1 MLLKE
6 MIVTDAD
13 GKIENAKGEK
23 LTGKCIQSE
32 DMYSFYAIKQVNLP
46 KSKPTSEQKAAKVK
60 IMMPLGG
67 ELNGMYRF
75 PRVGEKVVVAV
86 EGAAHYL
93 MGYLPSKEM
102 PFSPK
107 KDGKEK
113 TTVFDDEGLVLR
125 YKKTGANTSDGQYS
139 ELSFTKK
146 PVEWA
151 SADSALQKDAVSKV
165 VTKDGKKSYFPYVD
179 QVNLSST
186 GDIKSHAEYLN
197 EISAQRVSMQA
208 KFLNTGNTKKGTLKE
223 LTPNYGE
230 IDKGDV
236 YISADRRIILDARE
250 GVLLKCGPVKVG
262 LTQTAL
268 ELCCGK
274 LGGPDERSGPFDSS
288 ITLGTNGD
296 FNMQG
301 KKFMGSFDRSV
312 SLFDGFG
319 GNLSMTM
326 GRTTLSGSAVTIE
339 ASTTLSSIFNGLIG
353 LTNLIDQVASL
364 YTQNK
369 GMAHVAK
376 QTFILSNVAQTIG
389 SFATKTAGQ
398 KKPKKSADY
407 VSAALDIAYNIFD
420 LVRTVFERKRA
431 DQYALHYDPK
441 TKKFYNDDNRFTTWA
456 ACMIVDLSLQAAM
469 LGLMLGT
476 SMDAFI
482 HKATIS
488 LSPHADISLD
498 SRKYLQLAIME
509 QEAEGPAAGVEV
521 GSENEGDDGSEHE
534 EQAAPGK
541 KDGTTAGN
549 VTEMVKTL
557 SKVAM
562 LETKT
567 FAKYSMD
574 DSTMQALKDL

>member
-32 DMYSFYAIKQVNLP
+32 DMYSFYAIKQVNPP

-86 EGAAHYL
+86 EGEAHYL
-93 MGYLPSKEM
+93 MGYLPSSEM

-125 YKKTGANTSDGQYS
+125 YKKTGKNASGESYS
-139 ELSFTKK
+139 ELSFMKK

-151 SADSALQKDAVSKV
+151 TTDSNLKKESASKV
-165 VTKDGKKSYFPYVD
+165 VTNNSDKSKKYYPYVD
-179 QVNLSST
+179 QVSLSST

-197 EISAQRVSMQA
+197 EITAQRVSMQA
-208 KFLNTGNTKKGTLKE
+208 KFLTSANTKQKTVTE
-223 LTPNYGE
+223 LTPNYDE

-262 LTQTAL
+262 LTQTGL

-288 ITLGTNGD
+288 ISMGTNGD
-296 FNMQG
+296 FNIQG

-326 GRTTLSGSAVTIE
+326 GRTSLSGSAVTIE
-339 ASTTLSSIFNGLIG
+339 ASTTLSSIFNGLVG
-353 LTNLIDQVASL
+353 LTNMIDQVASL

-369 GMAHVAK
+369 AMAHVSK

-389 SFATKTAGQ
+389 SFAAKTAGQ
-398 KKPKKSADY
+398 KKPKKKADY
-407 VSAALDIAYNIFD
+407 VSTALDIVYNIFD
-420 LVRTVFERKRA
+420 TVRTVFERKRA
-431 DQYALHYDPK
+431 NQYALHYDK
-441 TKKFYNDDNRFTTWA
+441 STKKFYNEDDRFTTWA
-456 ACMIVDLSLQAAM
+456 ACMIADLTLQTAM
-469 LGLMLGT
+469 IALMIGT
-476 SMDAFI
+476 SMDAFL
-482 HKATIS
+482 HKASIS
-488 LSPHADISLD
+488 LSSHADISLD
-498 SRKYLQLAIME
+498 SRRYLQAAIMG
-509 QEAEGPAAGVEV
+509 QEAQGAAAGV
-521 GSENEGDDGSEHE
+521 D
-534 EQAAPGK
+534 AAP
-541 KDGTTAGN
+541 DNAAGYGGQ
-549 VTEMVKTL
+549 VADMVKTL

-567 FAKYSMD
+567 FAKYAMD
-574 DSTMQALKDL
+574 DDTQQALKDL